1 MVVDRDAINDPP
13 QPVVSPEM
21 EEEVAQAMAEGEGQ
35 VQRMPLMSPQHPRA
49 TLRVRKQGSRMFL
62 FQTRTHTQH
71 DWSKKNSNK
80 PAMPD
85 P

>member
-13 QPVVSPEM
+13 QPAVSPEM

-35 VQRMPLMSPQHPRA
+35 VQRMPLMSPHHPRA

-62 FQTRTHTQH
+62 FQTHTHT
-71 DWSKKNSNK
+71 
-80 PAMPD
+80 A
-85 P
+85 

>member
-13 QPVVSPEM
+13 QPAVSPEM

-35 VQRMPLMSPQHPRA
+35 VQRLSLMSPHHPRA

-62 FQTRTHTQH
+62 FQTRAHT
-71 DWSKKNSNK
+71 
-80 PAMPD
+80 A
-85 P
+85 

>member
-35 VQRMPLMSPQHPRA
+35 VQRLCV
-49 TLRVRKQGSRMFL
+49 LG
-62 FQTRTHTQH
+62 
-71 DWSKKNSNK
+71 
-80 PAMPD
+80 
-85 P
+85 